1 MTGLSELRRCMV
13 ENGVDGVLVCDE
25 VSESYLSGFDFSDGY
40 LAILRD
46 KAFLV
51 TDFRYTEAARAKVY
65 GDFEVVEAKGGTL
78 HEAIDLLVRGG
89 AARVAFEEDAVT
101 VSRLERMRKLAD
113 GKLAFLGGASAWLC
127 ALRQVKGEGELAR
140 IERAQVV
147 TDAAFSHILR
157 VMTPEMTERE
167 VALELEFF
175 MRRQGAEGIAF
186 DVIAVSGS
194 ASSLPHGVPRDKK
207 LECGFLTMDFGARV
221 DGYCSDMT
229 RTVVLGKVDAEM
241 KRLYD
246 TVLLA
251 QEEAL
256 SYLASGGRG
265 CREADAV
272 ARAII
277 DGAGYKGCFGHSL
290 GHGIGRLVHEAPRL
304 SPSVAECDCL
314 VSGNVVSVE
323 PGIYIGGKYGC
334 RIEDMVVITD
344 SGIRNFTKSKK
355 ELIEL
360 F

>member
-1 MTGLSELRRCMV
+1 MKGLGELRRRMA
-13 ENGVDGVLVCDE
+13 EAGTDGVIVSDE
-25 VSESYLSGFDFSDGY
+25 VSASYLSGFDFSDGY
-40 LAILRD
+40 LAILAD

-51 TDFRYTEAARAKVY
+51 TDFRYTEAARAGAY
-65 GDFEVVEAKGGTL
+65 EAFEVVEAKGGTL
-78 HEAIDLLVRGG
+78 HEALDLLVRGG
-89 AARVAFEEDAVT
+89 AERVVFEEEAVT
-101 VSRLERMRKLAD
+101 LSLLERMKKLSD
-113 GKLAFLGGASAWLC
+113 GKIDFVSGASAWLSE
-127 ALRQVKGEGELAR
+127 LRQVKSEDELAL
-140 IERAQVV
+140 IARAQDI

-157 VMTPEMTERE
+157 VMTPKMTERE

-186 DVIAVSGS
+186 DVIAVSGC
-194 ASSLPHGVPRDKK
+194 ASSLPHGVPRDKE
-207 LECGFLTMDFGARV
+207 LEKGFLTMDFGAHV
-221 DGYCSDMT
+221 GGYCSDMT
-229 RTVVLGKVDAEM
+229 RTVVLGKADAEM

-256 SYLASGGRG
+256 SYLAEGGRG
-265 CREADAV
+265 CRDADAV

-277 DGAGYKGCFGHSL
+277 DGAGYKGAFGHSL

-304 SPSVAECDCL
+304 SPAVAENERL
-314 VSGNVVSVE
+314 VCGNVVSVE

-334 RIEDMVVITD
+334 RIEDMIAITET
-344 SGIRNFTKSKK
+344 GIRNFTKSKK